1 MFKQVDQN
9 YNAFSEG
16 WPKAIRPIRNSVNT
30 GPTVFVY
37 ELTKQKRQC
46 IKGNNQICLTIGQI
60 QNFTSFY

>member
-30 GPTVFVY
+30 GPTVFTN
-37 ELTKQKRQC
+37 LQNKRD
-46 IKGNNQICLTIGQI
+46 
-60 QNFTSFY
+60 SV